1 MKRSCQFQIF
11 RSVHRW
17 TFVGYSPEVLLN
29 TATQSLKNDTL
40 LLGWP
45 NCKGYVGFREGISWI

>member
-1 MKRSCQFQIF
+1 MKRFCQFQIY
-11 RSVHRW
+11 RSVHGW

-29 TATQSLKNDTL
+29 TATQPLKNDTL

-45 NCKGYVGFREGISWI
+45 NCRGYVGFREGISWI